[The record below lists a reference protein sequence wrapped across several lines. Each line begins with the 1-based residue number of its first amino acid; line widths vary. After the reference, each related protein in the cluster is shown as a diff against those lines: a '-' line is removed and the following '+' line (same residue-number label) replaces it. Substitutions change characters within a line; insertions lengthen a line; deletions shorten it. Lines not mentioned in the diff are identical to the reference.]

1 MALHIRDNR
10 AARLAK
16 QLATRRGT
24 TMTEAVVTAL
34 EGALAQEARPLHERI
49 ADIARDAGRRGSSKI
64 GGSTRGRRGRAVK
77 KREIDALWGNE

>member
-16 QLATRRGT
+16 QLAVRRGT

-34 EGALAQEARPLHERI
+34 EGALAQEARPLRERI
-49 ADIARDAGRRGSSKI
+49 ADIARDAARS
-64 GGSTRGRRGRAVK
+64 GGSQRRRTVK
-77 KREIDALWGNE
+77 KRQIDALWGHE